1 MNDFFTT
8 IIKFIVDNLISL
20 IALIIS
26 LFNVIYY
33 LINNKKKIELSI
45 NCYTTGEVDNNTFY
59 MFDVSFINKS
69 SLSIS
74 INGIKIID
82 NQQEYLII
90 NSPRKLFEKQS
101 KVGHIITDLKKI
113 FSVSFPIN
121 LQGYLSTHNFIIMY
135 GPDKFVDNKQKVVIY
150 TSRGKIVKKINI
162 SEKYISTKEFMDQE
176 KHYSE

>member
-1 MNDFFTT
+1 MNDFFKT
-8 IIKFIVDNLISL
+8 IIEFIVNNVISL
-20 IALIIS
+20 IALLIS

-33 LINNKKKIELSI
+33 LINNKKKIDLSI
-45 NCYTTGEVDNNTFY
+45 NCYTTGIVEDKTFY
-59 MFDVSFINKS
+59 MYDVNFINKS

-74 INGIKIID
+74 INGMKIID
-82 NQQEYLII
+82 NKQEYLII

-101 KVGHIITDLKKI
+101 KVGHIITDLKNI

-135 GPDKFVDNKQKVVIY
+135 GPNKFVNKKQSIVIS

-162 SEKYISTKEFMDQE
+162 GKKYISAQEFADQE
-176 KHYSE
+176 RHYSE